1 MPEWEESDMAT
12 VYDVA
17 KYILNKMGSTTTRKL
32 ENLV

>member
-17 KYILNKMGSTTTRKL
+17 KYILNKNG
-32 ENLV
+32 EHHDNEA